1 MSDVNEEFARVF
13 FEENDFL
20 VKTNLKYYVK
30 KEGKTIGGDS
40 DIDLLILHLKPNTMS
55 PVSTFVLNV
64 EDLKSIDC
72 AIVESKGWHTET
84 FTESKIKSNPRIFNF
99 VREEAIEKAELFFN
113 RSNFKKILLCS
124 KLPTD
129 RVAREKSIELLQ
141 SKGIDHIIEFST
153 IVQNLWELSKRQ
165 KSYDSEILQTIR
177 LIQMYIIKT

>member
-20 VKTNLKYYVK
+20 VRTNLDYYVK
-30 KEGKTIGGDS
+30 KDGSSIGGDS
-40 DIDLLILHLKPNTMS
+40 DIDLLILHLKPNTLN
-55 PVSTFVLNV
+55 PVSNFVLNV

-84 FTESKIKSNPRIFNF
+84 FTESKINSNPRIFNF
-99 VREEAIEKAELFFN
+99 VREEAIKKAELFFN

-129 RVAREKSIELLQ
+129 QVARQKSIELLQ

-153 IVQNLWELSKRQ
+153 IVQNLWKLSERK

-177 LIQMYIIKT
+177 LIKMYVNKT